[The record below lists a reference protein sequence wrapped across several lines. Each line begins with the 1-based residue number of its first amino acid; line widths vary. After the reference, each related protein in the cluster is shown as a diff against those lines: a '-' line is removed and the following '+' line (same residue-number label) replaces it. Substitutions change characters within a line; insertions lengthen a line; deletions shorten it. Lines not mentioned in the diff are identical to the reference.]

1 MKVLV
6 FGCNGQLGQSL
17 SDSVPEGTELFGLSS
32 SDADV
37 TDASSVRDSIQE
49 NNPDVVINAAA
60 YTAVDK
66 AEDEPEVARAV
77 NVEGP
82 RNIAT
87 VANEIGARL
96 IHISTDFVFDGNSS
110 VPYTTEA
117 QTNPLNT
124 YGRTKRD
131 GELAVLHELPT
142 SAVVIRTSWLYS
154 RYGNNFVKTML
165 RLMEERD
172 ELGIVA
178 DKIGT
183 PTWASSLAEVIWG
196 FAGAPQHRGVFH
208 WSDHGE
214 TNWHEFAVAIQEEA
228 LSCGLLNKAIPVHAI
243 TSDEYPAAALRPRYS
258 VLDCSATQ
266 MALGIRPTDWRSN
279 LNEMLKKM
287 AYN

>member
-17 SDSVPEGTELFGLSS
+17 SDSVPERTELFGLSP
-32 SDADV
+32 SDADI
-37 TDASSVRDSIQE
+37 TDSSSVRDSMQE
-49 NNPDVVINAAA
+49 IKPDVVINAAA

-66 AEDEPEVARAV
+66 AEDEPEVAKAV

-110 VPYTTEA
+110 TPYSAEA
-117 QTNPLNT
+117 ETNPLNT

-131 GELAVLHELPT
+131 GELAVLQESSA
-142 SAVVIRTSWLYS
+142 SAVVVRTSWLYS

-172 ELGIVA
+172 ELGIIA
-178 DKIGT
+178 DQFGT
-183 PTWASSLAEVIWG
+183 PTWASSLVEIIWA
-196 FAGAPQHRGVFH
+196 FADAPQHRGVFH

-214 TNWHEFAVAIQEEA
+214 TNWYEFAVAIQEEA
-228 LSCGLLNKAIPVHAI
+228 LSCGLLKKAIPVHAI
-243 TSDEYPAAALRPRYS
+243 TTDDYPAAALRPRYS

-266 MALGIRPTDWRSN
+266 AALEIQPTDWRSN
-279 LNEMLKKM
+279 LRKMLKGM
-287 AYN
+287 AE